1 MKFAGCSVTASLTP
15 VHSVIQKSHP
25 RLSSSILQKKLSKP
39 ISWSSGNQIL
49 RQGPEAEMVAGRYSP
64 PWFRRVF
71 YIVYCCFIIIICVP

>member
-15 VHSVIQKSHP
+15 VQSTIQKSHP
-25 RLSSSILQKKLSKP
+25 RLSSSILQKNLSKP

-64 PWFRRVF
+64 PWFR
-71 YIVYCCFIIIICVP
+71 